1 MAHSFG
7 VRVYGPLAPYQEG
20 LWKDL
25 LQRGYA
31 PATTQNLLILA
42 SHLSLWLEAEEIAP
56 SAFTRDRIDSFL
68 TRRRLSGITW
78 RLTPKGL
85 EPILLYLRAR
95 GVVPPFEP
103 PPPDDSLRGQLLQDY
118 NNYLL
123 KERGVTDNTASS
135 YLRVSRRFLSG
146 IEGPNSN
153 IDLSGLTT
161 LKVSQFLVQMARESS
176 IRQAKLTVTAL
187 RSFLG
192 YLNVCGQCG
201 DLSGALPM
209 VAGYRLCGLPKAI
222 GDDEVRSLL
231 ESCNSKTAIGCR
243 DLAILLCLCRLG
255 LRACEVATLKIDDVR
270 WTQGELHVRGKG
282 SEGRLPLP
290 QDVGEA
296 LAHYLRNW
304 RPPSTSQRI
313 FLQAF
318 APFRELRGSVVVKI
332 VCRAAVRAGLPPI
345 AAHRLRH
352 TAATTMLRKGASLA
366 EIAHVLRHRCVDT
379 TAIYAKVD
387 RNALRALA
395 RNWPGGVQ

>member
-1 MAHSFG
+1 MAHLFG

-31 PATTQNLLILA
+31 PASTQNLLNLA
-42 SHLSLWLEAEEIAP
+42 SHLSLWLEAEEIDP
-56 SAFTRDRIDSFL
+56 SDFTRDRIDSFL
-68 TRRRLSGITW
+68 AQRRLSGITW
-78 RLTPKGL
+78 RLTPRGL
-85 EPILLYLRAR
+85 EPILLYLRTR
-95 GVVPPFEP
+95 GVVPPSEP

-135 YLRVSRRFLSG
+135 YLRVSRRFLSD

-153 IDLSGLTT
+153 IDLFELTT
-161 LKVSQFLVQMARESS
+161 SKVSHFLVQMARESS

-192 YLNVCGQCG
+192 YLHVCGLCG

-222 GDDEVRSLL
+222 GDDEVRCLL

-304 RPPSTSQRI
+304 RPASTSQRI

-318 APFRELRGSVVVKI
+318 APFRELRGNVVLKI
-332 VCRAAVRAGLPPI
+332 VRRAAVRAGLPPI

-387 RNALRALA
+387 RNALRTLA
-395 RNWPGGVQ
+395 RSWPGDVQ